1 MPNGANITM
10 KITNINIYSIKFNQ
24 TQILKE
30 KDESKQQNYKTSTDQ
45 MLCIGYSRN
54 VIRMPII
61 HIFYLMYT

>member
-54 VIRMPII
+54 VIGMRII
-61 HIFYLMYT
+61 HLMYT